1 MYKIEEYR
9 AFLEDRGMSPDEIQQ
24 YVEAVEKAEEYFEDK
39 GKKITEGKVE
49 DFREYVAYLI
59 EQEENSY
66 DDLMPLGRYVYML
79 DMKEPWIY
87 YAAIL
92 GGESILPS
100 IRERLSELAGE
111 DVCETVF
118 SMVDEPPLGSD
129 PEEYPPAT
137 KQLMDQLEKE
147 LPQELY
153 RKVLAGNHHR
163 IPLEWF
169 AKHKKWLEEHD
180 RDIDGWLK
188 WMHDLAVADL
198 EEHLREDKVWFEQVI
213 TQDIVDMVKSNQELL
228 AGVRKGDWIYNQ
240 KFPYAPQDWIDADEP
255 LMKRYYMCH
264 CPLARTAVLKGE
276 PDIPME
282 WCYCSAGYGKLRYD
296 IAFGEETEVEV
307 LESVFSGSDT
317 CRFRI
322 KIPEKLR

>member
-1 MYKIEEYR
+1 MYKEAEYR
-9 AFLEDRGMSPDEIQQ
+9 AFLQKREMSPEKIDQ
-24 YVEAVEKAEEYFEDK
+24 YVDAVKQAWNYFEAK
-39 GKKITEGKVE
+39 GKKLTDCKVD

-59 EQEENSY
+59 EKNQNSY

-100 IRERLSELAGE
+100 IRERLTELAGE
-111 DVCETVF
+111 AVCETVF
-118 SMVDEPPLGSD
+118 SKVDEPPLGSD
-129 PEEYPPAT
+129 PDKYPPAT
-137 KQLMDQLEKE
+137 KQLMDQLEKK
-147 LPQELY
+147 LPPELY

-163 IPLEWF
+163 IPIEWF
-169 AKHKKWLEEHD
+169 AKHKKWLQD
-180 RDIDGWLK
+180 LNGDIDAWLK
-188 WMHDLAVADL
+188 QMHEAAVADL

-213 TQDIVDMVKSNQELL
+213 TKDIVDLVKSNQELL
-228 AGVRKGDWIYNQ
+228 AGIRRGDWIYNQ
-240 KFPYAPQDWIDADEP
+240 KFPYAPQDWIDTEDSV
-255 LMKRYYMCH
+255 MKRYYMCH
-264 CPLARTAVLKGE
+264 CPLARTAVLTGE
-276 PDIPME
+276 PDIPMD

-307 LESVFSGSDT
+307 LESVFSGSST

-322 KIPEKLR
+322 KIPEKWR